1 MKKIGLI
8 INPVAGM
15 GGSVGLKG
23 TDHVV
28 EEALRRGAV
37 PGSEK
42 RAETA
47 LRELLPYKDELLICT
62 GAGHMGGEL
71 AQRMGFRTE
80 VLPAGTDTGAADA
93 PVDTAVS
100 ADLKTPA
107 DADIPADLKTPVD
120 TDIPAASAFCFATA
134 GSDTIALGK
143 RLLNEQADLLLFAG
157 GDGTARDIYQAVGT
171 ELVCVGIPAG
181 VKIHS
186 PVYAKNPGAAG
197 KLAAMWMSG
206 RIKRYEEKEVLDIDE
221 DAYRSGHINT
231 ALYGY
236 LKIPAERALTQ
247 NRKAPTPLSDEAAIE
262 SIAYEVTDHMEPDV
276 VYLVGA
282 GTTTR
287 GVMKKLG
294 LPNTLIGVDVVENGK
309 VLENDAYG
317 ERILSHIRGKRAKLI
332 LTVTGGQGFLF
343 GRGNQQLTP
352 EVIRTVGKEN
362 LIILATSSKLA
373 ELRGNP
379 LLVDTGDDA
388 LNEELCGYYR
398 VITGYKEYTVCRVAA
413 G

>member
-71 AQRMGFRTE
+71 ARRMGFRTE
-80 VLPAGTDTGAADA
+80 VFSAGTADA
-93 PVDTAVS
+93 PADTADTVIS

-107 DADIPADLKTPVD
+107 DI
-120 TDIPAASAFCFATA
+120 DIPAASAFCFATA

>member
-71 AQRMGFRTE
+71 ARRMGFRTE
-80 VLPAGTDTGAADA
+80 VLPVGTDTGAA
-93 PVDTAVS
+93 
-100 ADLKTPA
+100 KTPA
-107 DADIPADLKTPVD
+107 D
-120 TDIPAASAFCFATA
+120 TDILAASAFCFATA

-206 RIKRYEEKEVLDIDE
+206 WIKRYEEKEVLDIDE

>member
-80 VLPAGTDTGAADA
+80 VLPVGTDTGAA
-93 PVDTAVS
+93 
-100 ADLKTPA
+100 KTPA
-107 DADIPADLKTPVD
+107 D
-120 TDIPAASAFCFATA
+120 TDILAASAFCFATA

-247 NRKAPTPLSDEAAIE
+247 NRKTPTPLSDEAAIE

>member
-80 VLPAGTDTGAADA
+80 VLPAGTDTGAAKA
-93 PVDTAVS
+93 
-100 ADLKTPA
+100 PA
-107 DADIPADLKTPVD
+107 DADIL
-120 TDIPAASAFCFATA
+120 AASAFCFATA

-317 ERILSHIRGKRAKLI
+317 ERILSHIRGKRANLI

>member
-80 VLPAGTDTGAADA
+80 VLPVGTDTGAA
-93 PVDTAVS
+93 
-100 ADLKTPA
+100 KTPA
-107 DADIPADLKTPVD
+107 D
-120 TDIPAASAFCFATA
+120 TDILAASAFCFATA

-221 DAYRSGHINT
+221 EAYRSGHINT

>member
-80 VLPAGTDTGAADA
+80 VLPVGTDTGAADA
-93 PVDTAVS
+93 P
-100 ADLKTPA
+100 A
-107 DADIPADLKTPVD
+107 DADIL
-120 TDIPAASAFCFATA
+120 AASAFCFATA

>member
-47 LRELLPYKDELLICT
+47 LRELLPYKDELLVCT

-71 AQRMGFRTE
+71 ARRMGFRTE
-80 VLPAGTDTGAADA
+80 VFSAGTDTGAA
-93 PVDTAVS
+93 
-100 ADLKTPA
+100 KTPA
-107 DADIPADLKTPVD
+107 D
-120 TDIPAASAFCFATA
+120 TDILAASAFCFATA

>member
-80 VLPAGTDTGAADA
+80 VLPVGTDTGAA
-93 PVDTAVS
+93 
-100 ADLKTPA
+100 KTPA
-107 DADIPADLKTPVD
+107 D
-120 TDIPAASAFCFATA
+120 TDILAASAFCFATA

-236 LKIPAERALTQ
+236 LKTPAERALTQ

>member
-80 VLPAGTDTGAADA
+80 VFPAGTDTGAADA
-93 PVDTAVS
+93 
-100 ADLKTPA
+100 PA
-107 DADIPADLKTPVD
+107 DADIPADLKTPAD
-120 TDIPAASAFCFATA
+120 AGIPAASAFCFATA

>member
-80 VLPAGTDTGAADA
+80 VLPVGTDTGAANA
-93 PVDTAVS
+93 
-100 ADLKTPA
+100 PA
-107 DADIPADLKTPVD
+107 DADIL
-120 TDIPAASAFCFATA
+120 AASAFCFATA

-206 RIKRYEEKEVLDIDE
+206 WIKRYEEKEVLDIDE

-317 ERILSHIRGKRAKLI
+317 ERILSHIRGKRVKLI

>member
-47 LRELLPYKDELLICT
+47 LRELLPYKDELLVCT

-71 AQRMGFRTE
+71 ARRMGFRTE
-80 VLPAGTDTGAADA
+80 VFSAGKDTGAADA
-93 PVDTAVS
+93 PADTADTVIS

-107 DADIPADLKTPVD
+107 DI
-120 TDIPAASAFCFATA
+120 DIPAASAFCFATA

-206 RIKRYEEKEVLDIDE
+206 WIKRYEEKEVLDIDE

>member
-80 VLPAGTDTGAADA
+80 VFSAGTDTGAA
-93 PVDTAVS
+93 
-100 ADLKTPA
+100 KTPA
-107 DADIPADLKTPVD
+107 D
-120 TDIPAASAFCFATA
+120 TDILAASAFCFATA

-143 RLLNEQADLLLFAG
+143 RLLKEQADLLLFAG

-221 DAYRSGHINT
+221 DAYRGGHINT

>member
-80 VLPAGTDTGAADA
+80 VFSAGTADA
-93 PVDTAVS
+93 PADTADTVIS

-107 DADIPADLKTPVD
+107 DI
-120 TDIPAASAFCFATA
+120 DIPAASAFCFATA

-206 RIKRYEEKEVLDIDE
+206 WIKRYEEKEVLDIDE

>member
-80 VLPAGTDTGAADA
+80 VLPVGTDTGAADA
-93 PVDTAVS
+93 T
-100 ADLKTPA
+100 
-107 DADIPADLKTPVD
+107 VD
-120 TDIPAASAFCFATA
+120 TDILAASAFCFATA

>member
-80 VLPAGTDTGAADA
+80 VLPVGTADA
-93 PVDTAVS
+93 PADTADTVIS

-107 DADIPADLKTPVD
+107 DI
-120 TDIPAASAFCFATA
+120 DIPAASAFCFATA

-236 LKIPAERALTQ
+236 LKTPAERALTQ

>member
-80 VLPAGTDTGAADA
+80 VLPVGTDTGAADA
-93 PVDTAVS
+93 PADTADTVIS

-107 DADIPADLKTPVD
+107 DI
-120 TDIPAASAFCFATA
+120 DIPAASAFCFATA

-206 RIKRYEEKEVLDIDE
+206 WIKRYEEKEVLDIDE

>member
-93 PVDTAVS
+93 PVD
-100 ADLKTPA
+100 
-107 DADIPADLKTPVD
+107 ADIPADLKTTAD

-206 RIKRYEEKEVLDIDE
+206 WIKRYEEKEVLDIDE

>member
-80 VLPAGTDTGAADA
+80 VLPVGTDTGAADA
-93 PVDTAVS
+93 PVDT
-100 ADLKTPA
+100 
-107 DADIPADLKTPVD
+107 DIL
-120 TDIPAASAFCFATA
+120 AASAFCFATA

>member
-80 VLPAGTDTGAADA
+80 VLPVGTDTGAA
-93 PVDTAVS
+93 
-100 ADLKTPA
+100 KTPA
-107 DADIPADLKTPVD
+107 D

>member
-80 VLPAGTDTGAADA
+80 VLPVGADTGAAKA
-93 PVDTAVS
+93 
-100 ADLKTPA
+100 PA
-107 DADIPADLKTPVD
+107 DADIL
-120 TDIPAASAFCFATA
+120 AASAFCFATA

>member
-80 VLPAGTDTGAADA
+80 VLPAGTDTGAA
-93 PVDTAVS
+93 
-100 ADLKTPA
+100 KTPA
-107 DADIPADLKTPVD
+107 D
-120 TDIPAASAFCFATA
+120 TDILAASAFCFATA

-309 VLENDAYG
+309 VLESDAYG

>member
-80 VLPAGTDTGAADA
+80 VLPAGTDTGAAKA
-93 PVDTAVS
+93 
-100 ADLKTPA
+100 PA
-107 DADIPADLKTPVD
+107 DADIL
-120 TDIPAASAFCFATA
+120 AASAFCFATA

-206 RIKRYEEKEVLDIDE
+206 WIKRYEEKEVLDIDE

>member
-71 AQRMGFRTE
+71 AQRMGFRAE
-80 VLPAGTDTGAADA
+80 VLPVGTDTGAA
-93 PVDTAVS
+93 
-100 ADLKTPA
+100 KTPA
-107 DADIPADLKTPVD
+107 D
-120 TDIPAASAFCFATA
+120 TDILAASAFCFATA

>member
-47 LRELLPYKDELLICT
+47 LWELLPYKDELLICT

-80 VLPAGTDTGAADA
+80 VLPVGTDTGAA
-93 PVDTAVS
+93 
-100 ADLKTPA
+100 KTPA
-107 DADIPADLKTPVD
+107 D
-120 TDIPAASAFCFATA
+120 TDILAASAFCFATA

>member
-80 VLPAGTDTGAADA
+80 VLPVGTDTGAA
-93 PVDTAVS
+93 
-100 ADLKTPA
+100 KTPA
-107 DADIPADLKTPVD
+107 D
-120 TDIPAASAFCFATA
+120 TDILAASAFCFATA

-186 PVYAKNPGAAG
+186 PV
-197 KLAAMWMSG
+197 
-206 RIKRYEEKEVLDIDE
+206 
-221 DAYRSGHINT
+221 
-231 ALYGY
+231 
-236 LKIPAERALTQ
+236 
-247 NRKAPTPLSDEAAIE
+247 
-262 SIAYEVTDHMEPDV
+262 
-276 VYLVGA
+276 
-282 GTTTR
+282 
-287 GVMKKLG
+287 
-294 LPNTLIGVDVVENGK
+294 
-309 VLENDAYG
+309 
-317 ERILSHIRGKRAKLI
+317 
-332 LTVTGGQGFLF
+332 
-343 GRGNQQLTP
+343 
-352 EVIRTVGKEN
+352 
-362 LIILATSSKLA
+362 
-373 ELRGNP
+373 
-379 LLVDTGDDA
+379 
-388 LNEELCGYYR
+388 
-398 VITGYKEYTVCRVAA
+398 
-413 G
+413 

>member
-80 VLPAGTDTGAADA
+80 VLPAGTDTGAAKA
-93 PVDTAVS
+93 
-100 ADLKTPA
+100 PA
-107 DADIPADLKTPVD
+107 DADIPADLKTPAD
-120 TDIPAASAFCFATA
+120 ADILAASAFCFATA

-206 RIKRYEEKEVLDIDE
+206 WIKRYEEKEVLDIDE

>member
-80 VLPAGTDTGAADA
+80 VLPVGTDTGAA
-93 PVDTAVS
+93 
-100 ADLKTPA
+100 KTPA
-107 DADIPADLKTPVD
+107 D
-120 TDIPAASAFCFATA
+120 TDILAASAFCFATA

-262 SIAYEVTDHMEPDV
+262 AIAYEVTDHMEPDV

>member
-80 VLPAGTDTGAADA
+80 VFPVGTDTGAAKA
-93 PVDTAVS
+93 
-100 ADLKTPA
+100 PA
-107 DADIPADLKTPVD
+107 DADIL
-120 TDIPAASAFCFATA
+120 AASAFCFATA

>member
-93 PVDTAVS
+93 PV
-100 ADLKTPA
+100 

>member
-80 VLPAGTDTGAADA
+80 VLPVGTDTGAAKA
-93 PVDTAVS
+93 
-100 ADLKTPA
+100 PA
-107 DADIPADLKTPVD
+107 DADIL
-120 TDIPAASAFCFATA
+120 AASAFCFATA

-206 RIKRYEEKEVLDIDE
+206 WIKRYEEKEVLDIDE

>member
-1 MKKIGLI
+1 M
-8 INPVAGM
+8 
-15 GGSVGLKG
+15 S
-23 TDHVV
+23 
-28 EEALRRGAV
+28 RR
-37 PGSEK
+37 
-42 RAETA
+42 
-47 LRELLPYKDELLICT
+47 
-62 GAGHMGGEL
+62 
-71 AQRMGFRTE
+71 
-80 VLPAGTDTGAADA
+80 
-93 PVDTAVS
+93 
-100 ADLKTPA
+100 
-107 DADIPADLKTPVD
+107 
-120 TDIPAASAFCFATA
+120 
-134 GSDTIALGK
+134 IALGK

-221 DAYRSGHINT
+221 NAYRSGHINT

>member
-71 AQRMGFRTE
+71 AQRMGFRME
-80 VLPAGTDTGAADA
+80 VLPAGTDTGAA
-93 PVDTAVS
+93 
-100 ADLKTPA
+100 KTPA
-107 DADIPADLKTPVD
+107 D
-120 TDIPAASAFCFATA
+120 TDILAASAFCFATA

>member
-80 VLPAGTDTGAADA
+80 VLPAGTDTGAANA
-93 PVDTAVS
+93 PVDTAIS

-107 DADIPADLKTPVD
+107 D
-120 TDIPAASAFCFATA
+120 TDILAASAFCFATA

>member
-1 MKKIGLI
+1 M
-8 INPVAGM
+8 
-15 GGSVGLKG
+15 
-23 TDHVV
+23 
-28 EEALRRGAV
+28 
-37 PGSEK
+37 
-42 RAETA
+42 
-47 LRELLPYKDELLICT
+47 RERE
-62 GAGHMGGEL
+62 G
-71 AQRMGFRTE
+71 
-80 VLPAGTDTGAADA
+80 
-93 PVDTAVS
+93 
-100 ADLKTPA
+100 
-107 DADIPADLKTPVD
+107 
-120 TDIPAASAFCFATA
+120 
-134 GSDTIALGK
+134 
-143 RLLNEQADLLLFAG
+143 
-157 GDGTARDIYQAVGT
+157 
-171 ELVCVGIPAG
+171 
-181 VKIHS
+181 
-186 PVYAKNPGAAG
+186 
-197 KLAAMWMSG
+197 W
-206 RIKRYEEKEVLDIDE
+206 
-221 DAYRSGHINT
+221 
-231 ALYGY
+231 
-236 LKIPAERALTQ
+236 
-247 NRKAPTPLSDEAAIE
+247 
-262 SIAYEVTDHMEPDV
+262 

>member
-80 VLPAGTDTGAADA
+80 VLPAGTDTGAA
-93 PVDTAVS
+93 
-100 ADLKTPA
+100 KTPA
-107 DADIPADLKTPVD
+107 DADIPADLKTPAD
-120 TDIPAASAFCFATA
+120 TDILAASAFCFATA